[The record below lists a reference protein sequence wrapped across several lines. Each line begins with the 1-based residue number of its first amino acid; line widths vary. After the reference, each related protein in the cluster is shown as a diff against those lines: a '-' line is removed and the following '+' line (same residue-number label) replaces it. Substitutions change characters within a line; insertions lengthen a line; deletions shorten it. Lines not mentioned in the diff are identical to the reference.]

1 MLQNDL
7 IDMINLRRA
16 FDGSRNSSFFSTLII
31 ENSAKDPFNSTFA
44 WQIIE
49 SFLLVNMYSI
59 VKSNCNYSIF
69 VKPPDRPVGFV
80 FTFPEQ
86 HYK

>member
-1 MLQNDL
+1 MYIKGIISVKVTCSNMLQNDL

-44 WQIIE
+44 
-49 SFLLVNMYSI
+49 
-59 VKSNCNYSIF
+59 
-69 VKPPDRPVGFV
+69 
-80 FTFPEQ
+80 
-86 HYK
+86 